1 MSLTVWALISRDNL
15 RRQISR
21 ALKPLGPGKLVLIFL
36 RTKEQIESMLHRLW
50 TDPVSRFPDL
60 LIAETAPAWD
70 DGTDLLTHLRSYQSL
85 DYLPVL
91 EHPTLEKLL
100 KVRSFGAFDILS
112 QPFHDRRLLES
123 IRHLIE
129 SQEFLSQKTAYSQR
143 SIDAYLRLFTPEIE
157 NQDLQ
162 ILKDAS
168 YLPKL
173 RQIHRLI
180 LQHPEGLT
188 AEGASRLARIS
199 VTTVRLYLNT
209 LEKAELV
216 RKESVHQGTRGRP
229 QFIYYPSERK
239 TP

>member
-36 RTKEQIESMLHRLW
+36 RSGEQIESMLHRLW

-60 LIAETAPAWD
+60 LIAEKAPAWD
-70 DGTDLLTHLRSYQSL
+70 DGTELLTHLRTYQSL

-112 QPFHDRRLLES
+112 QPFQDRRLLES
-123 IRHLIE
+123 IRHLIQSRE
-129 SQEFLSQKTAYSQR
+129 YLSQKTTYPQR
-143 SIDAYLRLFTPEIE
+143 SIDAYLRLFTPEVE
-157 NQDLQ
+157 NPDLQ

-168 YLPKL
+168 YRTKL
-173 RQIHRLI
+173 QKLHRLI
-180 LQHPEGLT
+180 RQYPEGLS
-188 AEGASRLARIS
+188 AADIAGLAHVS
-199 VTTVRLYLNT
+199 VTTVRTCLKT
-209 LEKAELV
+209 LEETDLV
-216 RKESVHQGTRGRP
+216 RKESIHQGRSGRP
-229 QFIYYPSERK
+229 LYIYYPSERR